1 MHKSICFLNENEFS
15 SIKTQ
20 NRSRMNFKIYQ
31 GYTSVF
37 RTSLVFS
44 LFFFSICGV
53 SFSQSDNYWSWNF
66 NTPSTLLAGS
76 VVGGSAGPS
85 AVFYNPALI
94 DHEKVPSFSLSASI
108 VSLQF
113 FKAKNIAGD
122 GIDVDKF
129 IFKIQPRF
137 LSYVLPTKNEKL
149 GFEAAVLSPI
159 SEEIDFTIQYIDELE
174 LINRTQGSE
183 TYSGY
188 LRYSRKYDDTWFGF
202 GVSYQ
207 LSEQFY
213 VGLSSF
219 VSYKSL
225 KYQYSQL
232 AQAYQETDSVVVDQ
246 NMEPRYIAESGFDEE
261 MKYWDVSF
269 VFKGGAQ
276 YKTKNE
282 RLSIGANITFPNIGF
297 IGQADVR
304 KSLYRS
310 NVYNDTEDAFTS
322 NEIIIEFNEK
332 AKTRV
337 KSPFSTAIGLQ
348 YFTKKRKNTV
358 SFTFEYF
365 HGIDPYS
372 IYDVSSKVSS
382 GGDLVGNDF
391 LSYYHSANSVTNAG
405 FGFKQF
411 ISPSFS
417 VLGGFRTDF
426 TSGINEDIRFSG
438 DNFKINQIH
447 MDKYHVTVGPVFKI
461 KRFDVVTGIQ
471 YSFGRNKDLDPLV
484 NYADPYE
491 YIPQTGQALEG
502 FRQGQASASQNEIA
516 LFFGM
521 TVDLKK

>member
-1 MHKSICFLNENEFS
+1 MKKKNYRIYS
-15 SIKTQ
+15 SVYKP
-20 NRSRMNFKIYQ
+20 
-31 GYTSVF
+31 G
-37 RTSLVFS
+37 LVFFL
-44 LFFFSICGV
+44 LFFSMYGV

-85 AVFYNPALI
+85 AVYYNPALI
-94 DHEKVPSFSLSASI
+94 DHESMPSLSLSANL

-122 GIDVDKF
+122 GIDADKF

-149 GFEAAVLSPI
+149 GFEAAVLSPV
-159 SEEIDFTIQYIDELE
+159 SEEISYTIQHFEELD
-174 LINRTQGSE
+174 IIKRTLGAE

-188 LRYSRKYDDTWFGF
+188 LKYSRKYDDTWFGF

-232 AQAYQETDSVVVDQ
+232 AQAYQESDSVIVDQ

-261 MKYWDVSF
+261 LKYWDVSF
-269 VFKGGAQ
+269 VFKGGVQ
-276 YKTKNE
+276 YKTKND
-282 RLSIGANITFPNIGF
+282 RIRVGANLTFPNIRF

-310 NVYNDTEDAFTS
+310 NVYNDSENAFTS
-322 NEIIIEFNEK
+322 NEIFIELEK
-332 AKTRV
+332 NAKTTI
-337 KSPFSTAIGLQ
+337 KTPFSTAIGLQ
-348 YFTKKRKNTV
+348 YFTKSRKNTI

-365 HGIDPYS
+365 HGIDTYS
-372 IYDVSSKVSS
+372 IVDVPGST
-382 GGDLVGNDF
+382 GIGEDIIGNDF
-391 LSYYHSANSVTNAG
+391 LSYFHSASSVINAG
-405 FGFKQF
+405 VGFKQF
-411 ISPSFS
+411 ISPTFF

-426 TSGINEDIRFSG
+426 TSGISDNIRFTG
-438 DNFKINQIH
+438 GNFKINQIH
-447 MDKYHVTVGPVFKI
+447 MDKYHITVGPVLKI

-484 NYADPYE
+484 NYAEPYE
-491 YIPQTGQALEG
+491 YIPQTGQALQG
-502 FRQGQASASQNEIA
+502 FRQDQASASINEIA

-521 TVDLKK
+521 TVDLNKK